1 MSRKFEAEVDTQRE
15 YYNCQYFNTS
25 GQDQLARY
33 DITLLKPFFN
43 DPDKWKLSINRAS
56 VPLSMPLTRNNIPFN
71 QWQVGIQF
79 NNGTNPTTQSTQ
91 YVKQYNETTI
101 TNPSN
106 YNILGLTN
114 LPNGKGVIIKTP
126 YNDLNTITTT
136 TQTDYTYTS
145 GSDGLAYDVK
155 SGTNGTLYCT
165 QDNSSTITMCDLTTG
180 ITYTTVNA
188 GADPITWICADA
200 VSGNFWIT
208 TKNAT
213 TNITTIRAYT
223 RTTNTTW
230 TAGNTYIY
238 PTDTPVACIS
248 YTNNTIF
255 VVINGTIVGS
265 YNSTTLAPVATIT
278 TDVDDFI
285 QASNGYLA
293 ITKSFL
299 SGGGLSFYSVNST
312 TNAVSLLYNIKPQP
326 FEINYLYW
334 FCGIDY
340 SGNLCIAYPT
350 GSPQYKL
357 QFYDPTNG
365 AFLYETNS
373 LQPNTFIRFITPSVA
388 TQTLPID
395 SGAYDIYSIQGY
407 LNQINSAYALAFN
420 TLKTQL
426 GSAFLPTE
434 PPTVVFQASTKL
446 FELVVEGQYTTLN
459 NDGTNQYAVYMNQSM
474 WNRFGFP
481 STDLSIG
488 GITYESMILQ
498 NYGSNAI
505 QGNGS
510 ATLPQFIAITQ
521 NQSTIYAF
529 NDLTRI
535 IFATTQIP
543 VSGDGDGVIY
553 TNTGATANRTL
564 NMITD
569 IAPDTTSQL
578 VGTRLIYIPNG
589 ILRWYNLYAQQ
600 PFSKIDVQV
609 YYEMKDGQ
617 IYTLIIP
624 NNEYFSVKLEFKK
637 GLGDF

>member
-1 MSRKFEAEVDTQRE
+1 MSRNFETNVDTQRE

-71 QWQVGIQF
+71 QWQVGIVF
-79 NNGTNPTTQSTQ
+79 NDGTNAAIDDLQ
-91 YVKQYNETTI
+91 YVKQYNEATMTE
-101 TNPSN
+101 PAN
-106 YNILGLTN
+106 YNILGLTSS
-114 LPNGKGVIIKTP
+114 KGVILQTP
-126 YNDLNTITTT
+126 YNDLNTITATI
-136 TQTDYTYTS
+136 QTDFTYTFS
-145 GSDGLAYDVK
+145 LNGLAYDLK
-155 SGTNGTLYCT
+155 SGSNGTLYCT
-165 QDNSSTITMCDLTTG
+165 QGDSGIITMCDLTTG

-188 GADPITWICADA
+188 GADPITGICADP
-200 VSGNFWIT
+200 VSGNFFLT

-213 TNITTIRAYT
+213 TDITTIRAYT
-223 RTTNTTW
+223 RATITTW
-230 TAGNTYIY
+230 TAGNTYTY
-238 PTDTPVACIS
+238 PTASLISSIS
-248 YTNNTIF
+248 YTNNTLF

-265 YNSTTLAPVATIT
+265 YNSTTLAPVAQIT
-278 TDVDDFI
+278 TDADDFI

-293 ITKSFL
+293 ITNSFT

-326 FEINYLYW
+326 YEVGYLYW
-334 FCGIDY
+334 FCGTDNN
-340 SGNLCIAYPT
+340 GNLCIAYPT
-350 GSPQYKL
+350 GNPQYKL
-357 QFYDPTNG
+357 QFYDPING
-365 AFLYETNS
+365 SFINETNS
-373 LQPNTFIRFITPSVA
+373 LQAGIYARFITPSVA
-388 TQTLPID
+388 TQTFGID
-395 SGAYDIYSIQGY
+395 SGAYDIYTIQGY
-407 LNQINSAYALAFN
+407 LNQINNAYAASYN
-420 TLKTQL
+420 ALKTQL
-426 GSAFLPTE
+426 GSSFLPTE

-446 FELVVEGQYTTLN
+446 FELVVEGLYTTLN
-459 NDGTNQYAVYMNQSM
+459 NNGTSQYSVLMNQAL
-474 WNRFGFP
+474 WNRFNFP
-481 STDLSIG
+481 SNDLSING
-488 GITYESMILQ
+488 VIYESMILQ

-510 ATLPQFIAITQ
+510 ASLPQFIANTQ

-600 PFSKIDVQV
+600 PFTKIDVQV

-617 IYTLIIP
+617 IYTLTIP